1 MEQADP
7 IDLLFAKA
15 RKHGIPMAAICK
27 RASIDPTTPSRWKR
41 GKNGATVEKVVQ
53 LSGALEALIVER
65 AA

>member
-1 MEQADP
+1 MEQTDP

-27 RASIDPTTPSRWKR
+27 RAEVDPTTPSRWKR
-41 GKNGATVEKVVQ
+41 KKNGATVEKVIQ
-53 LSGALEALIVER
+53 LSGALDQLIMER

>member
-1 MEQADP
+1 MEQTDP

-27 RASIDPTTPSRWKR
+27 RAEIDPTTPSRWKR
-41 GKNGATVEKVVQ
+41 KKNGATVEKVVQ
-53 LSGALEALIVER
+53 LHGALDALIVER